1 MKKLIFT
8 ILIIISSII
17 LIACQDEIPVDT
29 EPTTSNPTE
38 TMPIPTHGIT
48 FETLGGSTI
57 TAVTVNENSLLTMP
71 SEPTKEGFL
80 FGGWYTDMT
89 FTTAFDFS
97 TGVTSDLILYAKWNE
112 IVNLFDVNPQND
124 LYYQIF
130 VRSFADSDSDGI
142 GDLDGITQNLDYIE
156 SLGVTA
162 LWLMP
167 VNPSPAYHGYSI
179 TDYYDIEEDYGT
191 MEDFE
196 ELIQAAGER
205 DIKIVIDLVINHT
218 SDQHPWY
225 VSARSST
232 SSSYR
237 NYYIWTGSTAY
248 ESFVGGM
255 KDLNFNND
263 EVKAEVKDIMDFYLE
278 KGVHGFRIDAAMHLL
293 EGINANFDNSL
304 LLLELNRHIKTN
316 YPNSF
321 VVSEV
326 FDYSYETLSQYY
338 LGSDSTLDFYVAQ
351 QIWDKVGN
359 GNSRYLFVSN
369 LINAYEEYAI
379 YNPNFVNSPFFGNH
393 DLNRLA
399 NMSGFSSLEKQKLAA
414 SILLTLPG
422 SPFIY
427 YGDELG
433 MKGERYEGLNVP
445 GYGIVYDEYRRQPL
459 KWGNP
464 LIETSWLPDNG
475 SNDLTSSVIDQL
487 NNNESLLKHYMA
499 LGQLRKENPA
509 LMFGNSFQAFKD
521 NNSNIQGYIR
531 HYSYQNTEQAV
542 LVIHNFSVNTQ
553 TLNLDYLDMLFGD
566 DLILN
571 SYETIILTIDPNLIG
586 DYI

>member
-1 MKKLIFT
+1 MRKLIF
-8 ILIIISSII
+8 IGLIIISSLM
-17 LIACQDEIPVDT
+17 LIACQDEVPIVDTNPT
-29 EPTTSNPTE
+29 EPTE
-38 TMPIPTHGIT
+38 TISIPTYTIT
-48 FETLGGSTI
+48 YETLGGTI
-57 TAVTVNENSLLTMP
+57 IDPVSVEENSLVSMP
-71 SEPTKEGFL
+71 SNPTKEGYN
-80 FGGWYTDMT
+80 FGGWYQDMT
-89 FTTAFDFS
+89 FTTLFDFN
-97 TGVTSDLILYAKWNE
+97 TSITTDLILYAKWNE
-112 IVNLFDVNPQND
+112 IVDLFQVNPQND

-142 GDLDGITQNLDYIE
+142 GDLNGITQNLDYIE

-167 VNPSPAYHGYSI
+167 INPSPAYHGYSI

-196 ELIQAAGER
+196 ALIYEAGQR
-205 DIKIVIDLVINHT
+205 NIKIMIDLVINHT

-232 SSSYR
+232 SSPYR

-263 EVKAEVKDIMDFYLE
+263 QVKTEVKNIMDFYLE

-304 LLLELNRHIKTN
+304 LLLELNRYIKTN

-321 VVSEV
+321 IVTEV
-326 FDYSYETLSQYY
+326 FDYNYETLSQYY

-359 GNSRYLFVSN
+359 GNSRYLFVPN
-369 LINAYEEYAI
+369 LINAFEEYAI

-399 NMSGFSSLEKQKLAA
+399 NMSGFSSIEKQKLAA

-427 YGDELG
+427 YGDEIG
-433 MKGERYEGLNVP
+433 MKGERYEGLNVS

-464 LIETSWLPDNG
+464 SIETSWLPDNG
-475 SNDLTSSVIDQL
+475 SNDLTLSISDQL
-487 NNNESLLKHYMA
+487 SDTTSLLNHYMA
-499 LGQLRKENPA
+499 LGQLRKDNPA

-531 HYSYQNTEQAV
+531 HYVYQDIEQAV
-542 LVIHNFSVNTQ
+542 LVIHNLSVNTQ
-553 TLNLDYLDMLFGD
+553 TLDLDYLELLFGD

-571 SYETIILTIDPNLIG
+571 SYETVILSIDPSLIG